1 MATKSQENDHD
12 LLVRVDE
19 KLNGLGKTVGEMRD
33 NNTKQLADHE
43 HRLRT
48 LESDYVSKATYDS
61 AHAALI
67 KSIDGMKKIIYM
79 AMGGWILLTII
90 AGLIARFYGK

>member
-1 MATKSQENDHD
+1 MNKMTENDHD

-43 HRLRT
+43 HRLRS
-48 LESDYVSKATYDS
+48 LESDYVSKATYDP

-90 AGLIARFYGK
+90 LSLTLRYLDK